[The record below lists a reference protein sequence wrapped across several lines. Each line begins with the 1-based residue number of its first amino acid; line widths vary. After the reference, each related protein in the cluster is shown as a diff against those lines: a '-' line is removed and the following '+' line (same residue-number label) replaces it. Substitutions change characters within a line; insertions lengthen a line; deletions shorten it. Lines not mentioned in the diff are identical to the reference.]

1 MARNTPK
8 QRRQNH
14 SPSLMSQYYAG
25 KITAQEYVEII
36 SRSLTADNTRRAS
49 EKRVKRILKV
59 LEHTI

>member
-1 MARNTPK
+1 MARNTTK

-14 SPSLMSQYYAG
+14 SPSPMNQYYAG
-25 KITAQEYVEII
+25 QITAQEYVEII

-59 LEHTI
+59 LEHTV